1 MLRRSSGGIRRRSYE
16 RSHACSHATIDAPY
30 AGARASMSSIWSL
43 ALGSSS
49 AAPPDAAAAIP
60 RYTSAIAAARDRRC
74 DRRRKRTGRP
84 AICTSGA
91 TTYANS
97 PARIKT
103 RTRDASLCSAHAP
116 ATTAPTTATTCRTPR
131 VWRVSAVRCPER
143 ATGSRRAV
151 SGHCSSRRGARSRRT
166 SSCTVGFRLRRVA
179 FHLVCAVRD
188 CVGDIVTRVAA
199 ATSAIVDGVDDSRA
213 RLLIVLR
220 GPLPETHRRMGGSLA
235 KLCGRARRE
244 PQRQAGA
251 DERASQQAEDEAGAA
266 AIARKLVHES
276 GTPLSAG

>member
-1 MLRRSSGGIRRRSYE
+1 
-16 RSHACSHATIDAPY
+16 
-30 AGARASMSSIWSL
+30 
-43 ALGSSS
+43 
-49 AAPPDAAAAIP
+49 
-60 RYTSAIAAARDRRC
+60 
-74 DRRRKRTGRP
+74 
-84 AICTSGA
+84 
-91 TTYANS
+91 
-97 PARIKT
+97 
-103 RTRDASLCSAHAP
+103 HAP

-199 ATSAIVDGVDDSRA
+199 ATSEIVDGVDDSRA

-220 GPLPETHRRMGGSLA
+220 GPLPETHRRMGGSLT
-235 KLCGRARRE
+235 KLCGRARHE

-276 GTPLSAG
+276 GTPLSAGYAGIASGACSQRHRLRRSLSGMLYAQETRMMDTTGGRWRFADAASS